1 MFELLWLDEVYVG
14 VREMGQY
21 RGQYSIGTPRHAPT
35 LVFRAEVDKI
45 EFPIKAEGRKS
56 NSMQPI
62 FVMTNDR
69 IRGESEAAPWSV
81 AYYFFGL

>member
-1 MFELLWLDEVYVG
+1 MKYTSGFAKWVNTGD
-14 VREMGQY
+14 
-21 RGQYSIGTPRHAPT
+21 SIASGPLGMRPA

-69 IRGESEAAPWSV
+69 SRGGFEAAPWSV